1 MLYRVTQYPNV
12 NTRRSNKAEK
22 KYATKSLVLLDNQKF
37 SELSQNLQLTKKT
50 QKKDVSGTFWKVL
63 TKKLLFRRSF
73 SLTISILSTLKEV
86 RF

>member
-50 QKKDVSGTFWKVL
+50 QKK
-63 TKKLLFRRSF
+63 RRFGHFLESF
-73 SLTISILSTLKEV
+73 DQKIAFSTLV
-86 RF
+86 FPHN